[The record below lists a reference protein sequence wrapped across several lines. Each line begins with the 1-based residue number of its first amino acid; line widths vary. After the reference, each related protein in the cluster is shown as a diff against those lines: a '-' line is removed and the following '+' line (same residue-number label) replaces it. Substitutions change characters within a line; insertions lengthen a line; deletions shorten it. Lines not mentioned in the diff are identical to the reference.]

1 MGARNAQERGC
12 AALVAKRLCDARLD
26 RAASSTNSNLLG
38 AEHCGGARGDVQ
50 FRITHH
56 DSRPRIPRVPTL
68 ATPRPHGLTQLTPGL
83 APKRFPIGQANFA
96 LGVACG
102 TTAPF

>member
-1 MGARNAQERGC
+1 MGARNAKERGC
-12 AALVAKRLCDARLD
+12 ADLGTTRLCDARLD
-26 RAASSTNSNLLG
+26 RDAFSTNLLG

-50 FRITHH
+50 FRITYH
-56 DSRPRIPRVPTL
+56 DSRPRITGVPTL
-68 ATPRPHGLTQLTPGL
+68 ATPRPHGFTQFTPGP
-83 APKRFPIGQANFA
+83 APKRFPIGQTIFA